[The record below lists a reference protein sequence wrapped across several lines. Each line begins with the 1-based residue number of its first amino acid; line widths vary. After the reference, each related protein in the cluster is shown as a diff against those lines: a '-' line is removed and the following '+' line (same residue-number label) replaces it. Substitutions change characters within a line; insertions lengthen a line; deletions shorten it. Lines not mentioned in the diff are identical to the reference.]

1 MNIRDIASAAHVSV
15 ATVSKVINHK
25 DSEISNE
32 TRQRVLS
39 VIKEYQYTPYAN
51 IQASFQTF
59 HRQTIAFLTEKN
71 SAVSKYVFDIEKNVS
86 KAGYSLIVCTIDTPA
101 SDSIRK
107 HMKLLDARKAGG
119 ILLGLSDSRLIEE
132 AAALNYSHIPM
143 ISVSSSISNV
153 CSTFLLDYKAVSA
166 KAVEE
171 LIRLGH
177 KSIGCIVDPGDS
189 DRANACIAGYQNAL
203 SSLSPYSAG
212 HHILTQTRTHE
223 EIEQGVQAMLQE
235 KVTAIFCQTVQL
247 AYITYEIL
255 KEKGYYIPNNISV
268 ICGETS
274 PFANYLMPTLTS
286 CSFSHQNIISDAAD
300 ALIRTIEKHNVSKT
314 STIQLHPVIHGGE
327 SIAPPPSAGKQ
338 ILVIGNCNTDI
349 NIRVSQLPKEG
360 DLLFASGLSMI
371 PGGKAVTQA
380 ISAGKL
386 GGTVYIL
393 GCVGNDSE
401 ASVIINSLK
410 DAYVH
415 TEGLSV
421 LSSAAT
427 GKAFIMIP
435 ENGNSSI
442 VTYPGTNA
450 QYSIS
455 HIRPYRH
462 LFQTSDYCLVSTELS
477 EELIDYII
485 KECYRN
491 NVKTFVKPIFRLSEE
506 LLPKISFMIPN
517 SRELD
522 NLVPGEDSYEEKAE
536 YLYHKG
542 CSNVI
547 VTLGSKGSYL
557 RNKNYSIH
565 IPAVKFNTVDS
576 NGAANCFISALAV
589 ALSQNHPLLYSI
601 CFATYAAGIS
611 TTQQG
616 VMTSLPDRHQ
626 LEGYADDI
634 QDFYNS
640 LVSQQS

>member
-59 HRQTIAFLTEKN
+59 HKQTIAFITEKN

-86 KAGYSLIVCTIDTPA
+86 KAGYSLVVCTVDAPA

-107 HMKLLDARKAGG
+107 HMKLLDARKTGG
-119 ILLGLSDSRLIEE
+119 ILLGLSDSKLIEE
-132 AAALNYSHIPM
+132 TASLNYSHIPL
-143 ISVSSSISNV
+143 ISLSSSVSNV
-153 CSTFLLDYKAVSA
+153 CSTFLLDYKAVSV

-171 LIRLGH
+171 LIHLGH
-177 KSIGCIVDPGDS
+177 KNIGCIVDPDDS
-189 DRANACIAGYQNAL
+189 NCADACIAGYQNAL
-203 SSLSPYSAG
+203 SSLSPYSSK
-212 HHILTQTRTHE
+212 HHILTQTRTHK
-223 EIEQGVQAMLQE
+223 EIEQGIQAMLQE

-274 PFANYLMPTLTS
+274 PFANYLMPVLTS
-286 CSFSHQNIISDAAD
+286 CSFSHQNIISDATE
-300 ALIRTIEKHNVSKT
+300 ALIRIIEKHNITKT
-314 STIQLHPVIHGGE
+314 STIRVHPVIHDGE
-327 SIAPPPSAGKQ
+327 SIAPPSSAGKQ

-360 DLLFASGLSMI
+360 ELLFASGLSMI

-506 LLPKISFMIPN
+506 LLPRISFIIPN

-522 NLVPGEDSYEEKAE
+522 NLVPGDESYEEKAE

-547 VTLGSKGSYL
+547 VTLGNKGSYL
-557 RNKNYSIH
+557 RNKDYSIH
-565 IPAVKFNTVDS
+565 IPAIKFNTVDS
-576 NGAANCFISALAV
+576 NGAANCFISSLAV
-589 ALSQNHPLLYSI
+589 ALSQSHPLLYSI

-616 VMTSLPDRHQ
+616 VMTSLPDKQQ
-626 LEGYADDI
+626 LDGYTDDI

-640 LVSQQS
+640 LNC